1 MPSDSKIVQPTSE
14 TASKQRLD
22 IRTRRTVA
30 ADGSESTEYSVFCP
44 VRGRSVSLSDCKAC
58 DLCGGASIDPLERNS
73 FILCASEPRTPLA
86 WQPTSLSSPAH
97 RDQIPPEVTTIMSKN
112 VVCVRADVSTQELT
126 MLLVECG
133 VSGVP
138 VVDEKGKACGMVS
151 KTDLLREN
159 YDRAELEQ
167 EEAAL
172 HSRRAGS
179 SALGDTPRLLAA
191 YRPKASV
198 AEIMTHSVVSL
209 PESASVQEAAALMA
223 LEGIRR
229 IPILDDDDR
238 VVGIVCASDVLSW
251 VAREAGYVV
260 PSKLPQKWRT
270 P

>member
-1 MPSDSKIVQPTSE
+1 VPSDSKIVQPTSE
-14 TASKQRLD
+14 TAGKQRLD

-30 ADGSESTEYSVFCP
+30 ADGSESTDYSVFCP
-44 VRGRSVSLSDCKAC
+44 VRGRSVSLRDCKAC
-58 DLCGGASIDPLERNS
+58 DLCEGASIDPLERNS
-73 FILCASEPRTPLA
+73 FILCASEPRAPLA
-86 WQPTSLSSPAH
+86 WQPTSLSS
-97 RDQIPPEVTTIMSKN
+97 RSQLDQIPPDVATIMTKN
-112 VVCVRADVSTQELT
+112 VVCVRAEVSTQELT

-138 VVDEKGKACGMVS
+138 VVDEKGKPCGMVS

-172 HSRRAGS
+172 RSRRGS
-179 SALGDTPRLLAA
+179 SRLGDPPQVLAA

-198 AEIMTHSVVSL
+198 AEIMTRSVVSL

-251 VAREAGYVV
+251 VAREAGYVI